1 MTSSSLGKLLSVE
14 EYKASLDEA
23 SSRNE
28 HYLETGHLHIGKECL
43 SRAKWFKGSKDRGF
57 RGNLAAQK
65 GQLNQNLSTDNSTIT
80 PYFEMRDK
88 VIEAE

>member
-1 MTSSSLGKLLSVE
+1 MLQVIRLFLAWEISRYFLTGLKEHTVWLRFTAFLSIE
-14 EYKASLDEA
+14 EHKATLDEA

-28 HYLETGHLHIGKECL
+28 HYLKTGHLHIEKECL

-65 GQLNQNLSTDNSTIT
+65 G
-80 PYFEMRDK
+80 
-88 VIEAE
+88 